1 MSLLVQI
8 TMNMIYQDWGKHF
21 VLQNRCSLF
30 VLLYFDRFNVQAM
43 NVGGMWAPCLLFCVV
58 HISMLLN
65 FVCLLVMKD
74 LVVQKTISFVDYIEV
89 IKEFQKMDLRRRR
102 LFERH

>member
-1 MSLLVQI
+1 MI
-8 TMNMIYQDWGKHF
+8 TRTGASTLYSKID
-21 VLQNRCSLF
+21 VACF

-43 NVGGMWAPCLLFCVV
+43 NVGGMWAPCLLFCVA

-89 IKEFQKMDLRRRR
+89 IKEFQKMDLRRQR